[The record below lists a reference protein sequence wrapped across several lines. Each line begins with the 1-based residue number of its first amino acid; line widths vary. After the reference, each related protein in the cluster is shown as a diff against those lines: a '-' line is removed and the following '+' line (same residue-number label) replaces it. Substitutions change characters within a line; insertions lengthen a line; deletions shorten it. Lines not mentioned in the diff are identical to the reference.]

1 MEEISE
7 LVSKPTSSSASK
19 KLSARISSGFSNGFF
34 AEKKQSVPLTATE
47 FTLSW
52 ENINVYLPEFNSPF
66 ENLKSKMTAK
76 TTDLGK
82 DKQIIDSVNGI
93 AKPFEVLAILGA
105 SGAGKTTLL
114 NVLNSRNRGSMR
126 IEGDIKVN
134 GNYLDDNDCVNSMF
148 GYVQQNDLFIGTLKV
163 KEHLFFQAMLRMDR
177 HTSSE
182 ERLKRIESVLEDVSN

>member
-52 ENINVYLPEFNSPF
+52 ENINVYLSEFNSPF

-105 SGAGKTTLL
+105 SGAGKTSLL
-114 NVLNSRNRGSMR
+114 NIVACR
-126 IEGDIKVN
+126 ISHK
-134 GNYLDDNDCVNSMF
+134 S
-148 GYVQQNDLFIGTLKV
+148 
-163 KEHLFFQAMLRMDR
+163 
-177 HTSSE
+177 
-182 ERLKRIESVLEDVSN
+182 